1 MSAATMSIATALT
14 PQGSPSMSSTGT
26 NTSPVTR
33 EQDRFTLANS
43 APSAPPAT
51 VKPIHN
57 KSENETAS
65 NPETAIGNNP
75 AASTE
80 PSTAANITT
89 DDASNTGAA
98 DDEEKG
104 KFVCPLCEHTFTRH
118 HNLKSHLLTHSHEK
132 PFTCET
138 CNSKFRRL
146 HDLKRHV
153 KLHTGEKPYNCEKC
167 GRKFAR
173 GDALVRHMKG
183 SGTCT
188 GINVDERDFQGYQPL
203 QPKGLNTPVQAN
215 SQALQQPQQQ
225 QHQQSTQPSPAQGG
239 PLLAPAPSAAPTPTP
254 QQPSQQQQSNTHA
267 HTHSHPAPDS
277 SSPPPAKKR
286 SISPYQNKSPPSFG
300 APGGGGVPAPVT
312 STRHVSHLPPPQMY
326 VPSHHSAQAPPPP
339 HGRGTMLPYPAA
351 SGAPGS
357 TEEHLLALVKTL
369 ESRIWSLEERIH
381 VTESRIAFLES
392 AQRPH

>member
-1 MSAATMSIATALT
+1 MSIATALT
-14 PQGSPSMSSTGT
+14 PQGSPAMSSTGT
-26 NTSPVTR
+26 NTSPVSR
-33 EQDRFTLANS
+33 EGFTAANTDTPTS
-43 APSAPPAT
+43 APSATTQGAPA
-51 VKPIHN
+51 H
-57 KSENETAS
+57 
-65 NPETAIGNNP
+65 
-75 AASTE
+75 
-80 PSTAANITT
+80 NITSASSTSEHSSSASAHTQAQSDDSAPHSNT
-89 DDASNTGAA
+89 DDDSNDVKIDSANFGE
-98 DDEEKG
+98 EEKG
-104 KFVCPLCEHTFTRH
+104 KFVCPLCDNTFTRH

-203 QPKGLNTPVQAN
+203 QPKAVATPN
-215 SQALQQPQQQ
+215 QQPIQAV
-225 QHQQSTQPSPAQGG
+225 QPSPVAQVQG
-239 PLLAPAPSAAPTPTP
+239 PLLAPAPTQASASVQNPISTHPAPTPLP
-254 QQPSQQQQSNTHA
+254 VSASQS
-267 HTHSHPAPDS
+267 SLSSD
-277 SSPPPAKKR
+277 SSPPTKKR
-286 SISPYQNKSPPSFG
+286 SMSPFQHKSPPSFG
-300 APGGGGVPAPVT
+300 APGGGGVPAP

-326 VPSHHSAQAPPPP
+326 VPSHHTSQPPPP
-339 HGRGTMLPYPAA
+339 HGRATMLPYPATG
-351 SGAPGS
+351 GAPGS

-392 AQRPH
+392 SQRPH

>member
-33 EQDRFTLANS
+33 DQERFTPANS
-43 APSAPPAT
+43 APSAPAAT
-51 VKPIHN
+51 VKPTHQD
-57 KSENETAS
+57 SE
-65 NPETAIGNNP
+65 G
-75 AASTE
+75 AAQTEAQTVSTE
-80 PSTAANITT
+80 TSTAANITT
-89 DDASNTGAA
+89 AA
-98 DDEEKG
+98 EDSTANDDEEKG

-203 QPKGLNTPVQAN
+203 QPKALNTPVQQPI
-215 SQALQQPQQQ
+215 QA
-225 QHQQSTQPSPAQGG
+225 TQPSPAQPNQQQG
-239 PLLAPAPSAAPTPTP
+239 PLLAPAPSAPSQQPTP
-254 QQPSQQQQSNTHA
+254 QQ
-267 HTHSHPAPDS
+267 SHPAPES

-300 APGGGGVPAPVT
+300 APGGGGVPAPQP

-326 VPSHHSAQAPPPP
+326 VPSHHSGQAPPPP

-351 SGAPGS
+351 TGAPGS

-392 AQRPH
+392 SQRPH